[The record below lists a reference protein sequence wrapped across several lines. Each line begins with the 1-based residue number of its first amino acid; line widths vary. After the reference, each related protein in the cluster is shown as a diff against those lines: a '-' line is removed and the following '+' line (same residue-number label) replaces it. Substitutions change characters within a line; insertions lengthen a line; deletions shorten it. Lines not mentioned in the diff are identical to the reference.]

1 MLRICFGRKN
11 RIMKAEFTNKK
22 VLETL
27 EKAAGSSI
35 LINLMNN
42 ELFLLL

>member
-1 MLRICFGRKN
+1 
-11 RIMKAEFTNKK
+11 MKAEFTNKK

-35 LINLMNN
+35 LINLMKN
-42 ELFLLL
+42 ELFLLLQRLIKY